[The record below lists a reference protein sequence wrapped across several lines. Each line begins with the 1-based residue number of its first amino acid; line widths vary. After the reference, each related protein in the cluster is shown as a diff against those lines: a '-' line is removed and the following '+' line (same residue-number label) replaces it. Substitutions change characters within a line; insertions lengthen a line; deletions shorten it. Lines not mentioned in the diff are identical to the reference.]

1 MSRIAGCRWAVV
13 FDGQWFSMREAQARG
28 LVPEM
33 PSRRV
38 LSLRRAELVL
48 GRGLEWLAG
57 WRGAGLGG
65 STCQPGC
72 GPTGKRANL
81 SERVEHPSPEV

>member
-1 MSRIAGCRWAVV
+1 MGNGFRWAMV

-57 WRGAGLGG
+57 VGLGG

-81 SERVEHPSPEV
+81 SERVEHTSPEV

>member
-1 MSRIAGCRWAVV
+1 
-13 FDGQWFSMREAQARG
+13 MREAQARG

-57 WRGAGLGG
+57 VGLGG
-65 STCQPGC
+65 STCQPGS
-72 GPTGKRANL
+72 GPT
-81 SERVEHPSPEV
+81 